1 MSCSLFS
8 KLSPLNVLPQSK
20 HTSLELRPLCHG
32 SFCITNLSPDVQTFM
47 IQCAGVWS
55 SVGEIRKCI
64 LIMTF
69 ITTAGFEPY
78 RLTGV
83 VVTEEEYG
91 RGTYATVVGLEYRGL
106 KCAGKKL
113 HYVLIEEEEKVIVYR
128 FEGECRL
135 LAQMR
140 HPNIVQFIGVY
151 FEGDSEI
158 PILVM
163 EFLPTTLTRCID
175 TYGIPPEEVSYAI
188 LHDVAVGLYHLHSQT
203 PPIVHRDLSANNV
216 LLTPNMTAKIS
227 DLGVAKI
234 LNLTPLQLSRM
245 TRAPGTLAYMPP
257 EALSV
262 QPRYDTR
269 IDEFSCGV
277 LMIHVLSGQWP
288 FPCEP
293 VRVNP
298 RNRAELLPLSEAERR
313 NKYLQ
318 DIGNAHPLM
327 GLILRCVS
335 NDPERRARA
344 AEIFQ
349 QVEHMTRQSPPTF
362 ANRVEMLQRIRA
374 NATEKG
380 SLKEK
385 NETFAAEYERSRLE
399 REELIQQHQ
408 AEVEQVR
415 TEMRAQNETHQAEM
429 RALNDTHRAEVEQV
443 RTEVAA
449 ELNAQNTAAQTQLRG
464 EIQRLEQLAQHR
476 QEEIERSEIAHSI
489 EIAETRL
496 QLQET
501 LQMELRAQTETHQ
514 AEMRAQNETHQAEM
528 RSQNETH
535 QTEMQ
540 SLRGEMRTQNDTHQV
555 ETKTQ
560 NETHQAEMRSQNE
573 TRQAEMRSQ
582 NETHQS
588 QMKTQNETHQAKM
601 RAQNETHRA
610 EVEQVRTEMK
620 IQNETHQAEMRT
632 QNEVREHERRSLTN
646 ELDSLRSEVLR
657 LRGVNESL
665 QTTVGSRDETIQSNA
680 SEISSKKVTLTSKNA
695 TLTQKESELASKNAI
710 LERQSSTIRE
720 QNEQL
725 TRAREFLSGQK
736 PQV

>member
-1 MSCSLFS
+1 M
-8 KLSPLNVLPQSK
+8 
-20 HTSLELRPLCHG
+20 
-32 SFCITNLSPDVQTFM
+32 
-47 IQCAGVWS
+47 
-55 SVGEIRKCI
+55 
-64 LIMTF
+64 
-69 ITTAGFEPY
+69 
-78 RLTGV
+78 
-83 VVTEEEYG
+83 TEEEYG
-91 RGTYATVVGLEYRGL
+91 RGSYATVVGLEYRGL

-113 HYVLIEEEEKVIVYR
+113 HYVLIEEGVREIVYR

-151 FEGDSEI
+151 FEEDSEI

-163 EFLPTTLTRCID
+163 EFLPTTLARCID
-175 TYGIPPEEVSYAI
+175 TYGVLPEEVSYAI
-188 LHDVAVGLYHLHSQT
+188 LHDVALGLYHLHSQT

-269 IDEFSCGV
+269 IDEFSYGV
-277 LMIHVLSGQWP
+277 LMIHVLCGQWP

-298 RNRAELLPLSEAERR
+298 HNQDELLPLSEAERR
-313 NKYLQ
+313 NQYLQ

-344 AEIFQ
+344 AEIVQ

-374 NATEKG
+374 DAIEKG
-380 SLKEK
+380 SLREE
-385 NETFAAEYERSRLE
+385 NETFAAEYEQSRLE
-399 REELIQQHQ
+399 REELIQQHR

-415 TEMRAQNETHQAEM
+415 TEMRTQNETHQAEM
-429 RALNDTHRAEVEQV
+429 RALNETHQAEMRALNETHRAEVEQV
-443 RTEVAA
+443 RTEMRTQNETHQAEMRALNETHRAEVERVHTEVTA

-464 EIQRLEQLAQHR
+464 EIQRLEQLAQHC

-496 QLQET
+496 QLQEA
-501 LQMELRAQTETHQ
+501 LQTELRAQTETHQ
-514 AEMRAQNETHQAEM
+514 AEMRAQNEKHQAEMRVQNETHRAEM

-535 QTEMQ
+535 QVEIRAHNEKHQAEVEHVHSEMK
-540 SLRGEMRTQNDTHQV
+540 V
-555 ETKTQ
+555 Q
-560 NETHQAEMRSQNE
+560 NETHQAEMR
-573 TRQAEMRSQ
+573 
-582 NETHQS
+582 
-588 QMKTQNETHQAKM
+588 
-601 RAQNETHRA
+601 AQNEA
-610 EVEQVRTEMK
+610 
-620 IQNETHQAEMRT
+620 
-632 QNEVREHERRSLTN
+632 REHERRSLTN
-646 ELDSLRSEVLR
+646 ELDSLRSEVSR
-657 LRGVNESL
+657 LRGVIESL
-665 QTTVGSRDETIQSNA
+665 QTTVGSRDETIQSNV
-680 SEISSKKVTLTSKNA
+680 SEISSKKVALTSKDA

-720 QNEQL
+720 LNRQL